1 MTKGFFEE
9 VYRIASM
16 IPRGQVATY
25 GQIAAYFGNPRGART
40 VGWALGS
47 LPEGLDV
54 PWHRVVN
61 AQGRISG
68 PPHGQR
74 ASEQRAIL
82 EEEGI
87 AFDDTGRIDLAGHGW
102 TMPQ

>member
-9 VYRIASM
+9 VYRIVSM

-25 GQIAAYFGNPRGART
+25 GQIAAYLGNPRGART

-61 AQGRISG
+61 SEGRISG
-68 PPHGQR
+68 PSDGYRAGKQR
-74 ASEQRAIL
+74 AML
-82 EEEGI
+82 EDEGI
-87 AFDDTGRIDLAGHGW
+87 AFDDSGRIDLARYRW
-102 TMPQ
+102 AMPR

>member
-1 MTKGFFEE
+1 MSAGFFEYA
-9 VYRIASM
+9 YRIVSM
-16 IPRGQVATY
+16 VPRGQVATY
-25 GQIAAYFGNPRGART
+25 GQIAAYLGNPRAART
-40 VGWALGS
+40 VGWALSS
-47 LPEGLDV
+47 LPHGLDV

-61 AQGRISG
+61 SQGRISG

-74 ASEQRAIL
+74 AREQRAML

-87 AFDDTGRIDLAGHGW
+87 AFDDAGRIDVARYGW

>member
-1 MTKGFFEE
+1 MTSGFFEE

-16 IPRGQVATY
+16 IPQGQVATY
-25 GQIAAYFGNPRGART
+25 GQIAAYLGNPQGART

-54 PWHRVVN
+54 PWHRVIN
-61 AQGRISG
+61 SQGRISG
-68 PPHGQR
+68 PAGGYR
-74 ASEQRAIL
+74 ASEQRAML

-87 AFDDTGRIDLAGHGW
+87 AFDATGSIDLTKYRW
-102 TMPQ
+102 TMPR

>member
-1 MTKGFFEE
+1 MTTGFFEE

-25 GQIAAYFGNPRGART
+25 GQIAAYLGNPRGART

-61 AQGRISG
+61 SQGRISG

-87 AFDDTGRIDLAGHGW
+87 AFDDSGRIDLAGHGW